1 MNLQPHTGVGCT
13 PSVLG
18 GLVKVGLQQLA
29 PSTNPLLK
37 QGAPAWCPH
46 RLLGGVLLGT
56 WMNPLEK
63 GENKTK
69 TTWRDRLGLGEV
81 ARMPRC
87 FDL

>member
-46 RLLGGVLLGT
+46 RLLGGCSWG
-56 WMNPLEK
+56 P
-63 GENKTK
+63 G
-69 TTWRDRLGLGEV
+69 
-81 ARMPRC
+81 
-87 FDL
+87 